1 MGQNVFAPSIFF
13 ITFRE
18 SLEAALVVGT
28 LMGML
33 ESLAH
38 DLLPDSKSS
47 SASSTVGNSE
57 ESKEASTPNGSSEER
72 KEAIGPNDST
82 SSTNVNGNA
91 DAEIDANHAERRVLI
106 KKLRKLVLLGAGCGL
121 GIAFIIGAI
130 FLAVFYTQS
139 NDLYA
144 KAEELWEGIFCLIA
158 TLLLTPMSLAI
169 LRADQSKAKWR
180 RKMNKAFAGKLNSS
194 QVEDN
199 IAVAGMV
206 QRVESKDVPATT
218 PASERVPH
226 LTNAETGK
234 ASLGSRIL
242 EAIKAP
248 FRKANRGSTIL
259 FTIPFVTTLRE
270 GLEAVVFVGGVS
282 LGLPATSIPLAAIVG
297 LACGFLIGYI
307 VFRAGGFGKIK
318 IFLLFSTCLL
328 LLIAA
333 GLFSRCIYYFQFYRY
348 VQKVGD
354 GAAEGGD
361 GNGSFDA
368 LNYVFH
374 LDYANPENNDGGWGL
389 LNALVGWNNTGT
401 LGSILGYV
409 FYWIVVVAWLVYIM
423 AKEKRLPGQKKQ
435 AVVL

>member
-1 MGQNVFAPSIFF
+1 
-13 ITFRE
+13 
-18 SLEAALVVGT
+18 
-28 LMGML
+28 
-33 ESLAH
+33 
-38 DLLPDSKSS
+38 
-47 SASSTVGNSE
+47 
-57 ESKEASTPNGSSEER
+57 
-72 KEAIGPNDST
+72 
-82 SSTNVNGNA
+82 
-91 DAEIDANHAERRVLI
+91 
-106 KKLRKLVLLGAGCGL
+106 
-121 GIAFIIGAI
+121 
-130 FLAVFYTQS
+130 
-139 NDLYA
+139 
-144 KAEELWEGIFCLIA
+144 
-158 TLLLTPMSLAI
+158 MSLAI

-194 QVEDN
+194 QVDDN

-226 LTNAETGK
+226 LESEAKPAKAPLGK
-234 ASLGSRIL
+234 RML

-259 FTIPFVTTLRE
+259 FTIPFITTLRE

-318 IFLLFSTCLL
+318 IFLLFSTGLL

-333 GLFSRCIYYFQFYRY
+333 GLFSRCIYYFQFFRY

-354 GAAEGGD
+354 AAAEGGD

-368 LNYVFH
+368 LN
-374 LDYANPENNDGGWGL
+374 
-389 LNALVGWNNTGT
+389 
-401 LGSILGYV
+401 
-409 FYWIVVVAWLVYIM
+409 
-423 AKEKRLPGQKKQ
+423 
-435 AVVL
+435 